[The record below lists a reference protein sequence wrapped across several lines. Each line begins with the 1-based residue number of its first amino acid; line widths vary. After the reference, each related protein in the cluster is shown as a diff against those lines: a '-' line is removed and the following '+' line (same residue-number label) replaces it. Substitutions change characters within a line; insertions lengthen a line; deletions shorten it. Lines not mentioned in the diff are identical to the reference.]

1 MSWHPPSDARS
12 RAADPDPT
20 QSDLAQASLVRLR
33 GAPLLDAL
41 ERHAPG
47 SRAHAEATATYA
59 FATAVELGFGRGRA
73 ELVRETAK
81 LHDLGQVY
89 VPKDA
94 LARSP
99 AELSP
104 EELRLLGSHADAGA
118 RLAHGAGVP
127 GPAPAWIRAT
137 EERFDGRGAR
147 ALRENAI
154 PLEARVI
161 RAACAC
167 DIVLA
172 SAVKPPIS
180 SERRSPQRLATD
192 ALRDAA
198 GRELDPGVVD
208 ALVAVLE
215 RASADT

>member
-1 MSWHPPSDARS
+1 MSWLPPSDVPS
-12 RAADPDPT
+12 PAADAGK
-20 QSDLAQASLVRLR
+20 SDLTHASLVRLR

-59 FATAVELGFGRGRA
+59 FATAVELGFRRGRA

-81 LHDLGQVY
+81 LHDIGKVY

-94 LARSP
+94 LARP
-99 AELSP
+99 TAELSA
-104 EELRLLGSHADAGA
+104 EEVRLLGSHVEAGA
-118 RLAHGAGVP
+118 RLAHGAGIP
-127 GPAPAWIRAT
+127 DPAGAWILAVG
-137 EERFDGRGAR
+137 ERFDGGGRRG
-147 ALRENAI
+147 LGGNAI
-154 PLEARVI
+154 PVEARII
-161 RAACAC
+161 RGACAC
-167 DIVLA
+167 DVALA
-172 SAVKPPIS
+172 APPKPPLS

-198 GRELDPGVVD
+198 GNELDPGVVD

-215 RASADT
+215 RSA